1 MAVYRNQAC
10 PIIFLPMIT
19 VESVTKIFNG
29 KPAVDTISFQAH
41 DQEIL
46 VLLGTSGCGKTT
58 TLKMINRLIEADSG
72 NILING
78 KNIRDQKP
86 EELRMGIGFVMQHS
100 GLFPHYT
107 IQQNIAVVPELL
119 KWDRKKTENR
129 THELLGKLHLSEDV
143 LSRFPGELSGG
154 QQQRVGIARAL
165 IANTPVLLMD
175 EPFGALDNI
184 TKADI
189 HSEFKSL
196 EELKNKTIILVTH
209 DVQEAFELGHRICLM
224 DKGKI
229 IQTGTPK
236 EMLYHPQNDFV
247 SEFFAENRLLLE
259 YKTAVLKDL
268 DTFLN
273 SENMYREFGFTENT
287 GVWDALQK
295 LNTGHRNTEHY
306 ETLIRAFN
314 EYRKLQII

>member
-1 MAVYRNQAC
+1 
-10 PIIFLPMIT
+10 MIT
-19 VESVTKIFNG
+19 VESVSKNFNG
-29 KPAVDTISFQAH
+29 KPAVDDISFQAN
-41 DQEIL
+41 DKEIL

-72 NILING
+72 NILIDG
-78 KNIRDQKP
+78 KNIRDQKV

-107 IQQNIAVVPELL
+107 IKQNIAVVPELL
-119 KWDRKKTENR
+119 KWDKQKIQKRTE
-129 THELLGKLHLSEDV
+129 ELFHKLHLSEDV
-143 LSRFPGELSGG
+143 LFRFPNELSGG

-165 IANTPVLLMD
+165 IANSPILLMD

-209 DVQEAFELGHRICLM
+209 DVQEAFELGRRICLM

-229 IQTGTPK
+229 VQIGTPK
-236 EMLYHPQNDFV
+236 EMLYRPTNDFV
-247 SEFFAENRLLLE
+247 IDFFAENRLLLE
-259 YKTAVLKDL
+259 YKVAS
-268 DTFLN
+268 LN
-273 SENMYREFGFTENT
+273 DVKSFIDSENLINKFQFTGET
-287 GVWDALQK
+287 SVWNALQK
-295 LNTGHRNTEHY
+295 LSSDHKNIDVY
-306 ETLIRAFN
+306 EMLIKAFN
-314 EYRKLQII
+314 DYRKLQIV

>member
-1 MAVYRNQAC
+1 
-10 PIIFLPMIT
+10 MIT
-19 VESVTKIFNG
+19 VESVSKSFNG
-29 KPAVDTISFQAH
+29 KPAVDDISFRAN
-41 DQEIL
+41 DKEIL

-78 KNIRDQKP
+78 KNILDQKV
-86 EELRMGIGFVMQHS
+86 EELRMRIGFVMQHS

-107 IQQNIAVVPELL
+107 IRQNIAIVPELL
-119 KWDRKKTENR
+119 KWDKQQIQKRTE
-129 THELLGKLHLSEDV
+129 ELLHKLHLPEEV
-143 LSRFPGELSGG
+143 LSRFPNELSGG

-165 IANTPVLLMD
+165 IANSPILLMD

-229 IQTGTPK
+229 IQTGTPR
-236 EMLYHPQNDFV
+236 EMLYRPKNDFV
-247 SEFFAENRLLLE
+247 KDFFAENRLLLE
-259 YKTAVLKDL
+259 YKVASLNDVKSLI
-268 DTFLN
+268 N
-273 SENMYREFGFTENT
+273 SEILINEFKFTEDT
-287 GVWDALQK
+287 SVWNALQK
-295 LNTGHRNTEHY
+295 LSSAEKNTDAY
-306 ETLIRAFN
+306 EVLIKAFN
-314 EYRKLQII
+314 DYRKLQIV

>member
-1 MAVYRNQAC
+1 
-10 PIIFLPMIT
+10 MIT
-19 VESVTKIFNG
+19 IESVSKNFNG
-29 KPAVDTISFQAH
+29 KPAVDDISFQAH

-58 TLKMINRLIEADSG
+58 TLKMINRLVEADSG
-72 NILING
+72 NISING

-119 KWDRKKTENR
+119 GWDRKKTENR
-129 THELLGKLHLSEDV
+129 TYELLNKLHLSEDI

-229 IQTGTPK
+229 IQTGTPE
-236 EMLYHPQNDFV
+236 EMLYRPQNDFV
-247 SEFFAENRLLLE
+247 NEFFNENRLLLE
-259 YKTAVLKDL
+259 YKIAVLKDL
-268 DTFLN
+268 AN
-273 SENMYREFGFTENT
+273 SESLYSEFGFTENT
-287 GVWDALQK
+287 SVWNALQK
-295 LNTGHRNTEHY
+295 LSSDHRNTEYY
-306 ETLIRAFN
+306 ESLIRAFN
-314 EYRKLQII
+314 EYRKLQIV

>member
-1 MAVYRNQAC
+1 
-10 PIIFLPMIT
+10 MIK
-19 VESVTKIFNG
+19 VESVSKHFG
-29 KPAVDTISFQAH
+29 RRPAVDNISFKANEK
-41 DQEIL
+41 EIL

-72 NILING
+72 NILIDG
-78 KNIRDQKP
+78 KNIRDQKV
-86 EELRMGIGFVMQHS
+86 ENLRMGIGFVIQNS

-107 IQQNIAVVPELL
+107 IRENIATVPNLL
-119 KWDRKKTENR
+119 KWDKKKTENR
-129 THELLGKLHLSEDV
+129 TVELLSKLNLSTDI
-143 LSRFPGELSGG
+143 LTRFPNQLSGG

-165 IANTPVLLMD
+165 IANSPILLMD

-236 EMLYHPQNDFV
+236 EMIYRPKNDFV
-247 SEFFAENRLLLE
+247 KEFFQANRLLLE
-259 YKTAVLKDL
+259 YKVTFLKDL
-268 DTFLN
+268 FPFLSDFEIDLPEDSN
-273 SENMYREFGFTENT
+273 IWNI
-287 GVWDALQK
+287 LQK
-295 LNTGHRNTEHY
+295 LSLDQQNTAQY
-306 ETLIRAFN
+306 EKITKAFSD
-314 EYRKLQII
+314 YRKLQSI

>member
-1 MAVYRNQAC
+1 
-10 PIIFLPMIT
+10 MIT
-19 VESVTKIFNG
+19 VESVSKSFNG
-29 KPAVDTISFQAH
+29 KSAVDDISFQAN
-41 DQEIL
+41 DKEIL

-72 NILING
+72 NILIDG
-78 KNIRDQKP
+78 KNIRNQKV
-86 EELRMGIGFVMQHS
+86 ENLRMGIGFVMQHS

-107 IQQNIAVVPELL
+107 IRQNIAVVPELL
-119 KWDRKKTENR
+119 KWDKKKIQNR
-129 THELLGKLHLSEDV
+129 TLELLHKLHLHEDV
-143 LSRFPGELSGG
+143 LFRFPNELSGG

-165 IANTPVLLMD
+165 IANSSILLMD

-236 EMLYHPQNDFV
+236 EMLYRSKNDFV
-247 SEFFAENRLLLE
+247 KDFFSENRLLLE
-259 YKTAVLKDL
+259 YKVAS
-268 DTFLN
+268 LN
-273 SENMYREFGFTENT
+273 DVKSFIDSETLFKNFKFNENT
-287 GVWDALQK
+287 SVWNVLQILSSAEK
-295 LNTGHRNTEHY
+295 NINAY
-306 ETLIRAFN
+306 EMLIKAFN
-314 EYRKLQII
+314 DYRKLQIV

>member
-1 MAVYRNQAC
+1 
-10 PIIFLPMIT
+10 MIT
-19 VESVTKIFNG
+19 VESISKSFNG
-29 KPAVDTISFQAH
+29 KKAVDQISFQAF

-72 NILING
+72 NIFIDD
-78 KNIRDQKP
+78 KNIRDQKA

-119 KWDRKKTENR
+119 KWDKKKTER
-129 THELLGKLHLSEDV
+129 KTHELLAKLHLSEEV
-143 LSRFPGELSGG
+143 LSRFPHELSGG

-165 IANTPVLLMD
+165 IADNPVLLMD
-175 EPFGALDNI
+175 EPFGALDTI

-196 EELKNKTIILVTH
+196 EELKSKTIILVTH

-224 DKGKI
+224 DQGKI
-229 IQTGTPK
+229 VQTGTPS
-236 EMLYHPQNDFV
+236 EMLYHPENDFV
-247 SEFFAENRLLLE
+247 LDFFAKNRPLLE
-259 YKTAVLKDL
+259 YKVTSLHHISP
-268 DTFLN
+268 FLTPEN
-273 SENMYREFGFTENT
+273 SYYRPNGT
-287 GVWDALQK
+287 GSTSVWDILQQ
-295 LNTGHRNTEHY
+295 LSSDHQNAEVY
-306 ETLIRAFN
+306 EEVVRAFN
-314 EYRKLQII
+314 QYRKSQMV

>member
-1 MAVYRNQAC
+1 
-10 PIIFLPMIT
+10 MIT
-19 VESVTKIFNG
+19 VESVSKNFNG
-29 KPAVDTISFQAH
+29 KPAVDDISFQAH

-58 TLKMINRLIEADSG
+58 TLKMINRLVEADSG
-72 NILING
+72 NISING

-119 KWDRKKTENR
+119 RWDRKKTENR
-129 THELLGKLHLSEDV
+129 THELLNKLHLSEDI

-209 DVQEAFELGHRICLM
+209 DVQEAFELGHHICLM

-229 IQTGTPK
+229 IQTGTPE
-236 EMLYHPQNDFV
+236 EMLYRPQNDFV
-247 SEFFAENRLLLE
+247 NEFFTENRLLLE
-259 YKTAVLKDL
+259 YKIAVLKDL
-268 DTFLN
+268 AN
-273 SENMYREFGFTENT
+273 SESLYSEFGFTENT
-287 GVWDALQK
+287 SVWNALQK
-295 LNTGHRNTEHY
+295 LSSDHRNTEYY
-306 ETLIRAFN
+306 ESLIRTFN
-314 EYRKLQII
+314 EYRKLQIV

>member
-1 MAVYRNQAC
+1 
-10 PIIFLPMIT
+10 MIT
-19 VESVTKIFNG
+19 VESVSKNFNG
-29 KPAVDTISFQAH
+29 KPAVDNISFQAH

-72 NILING
+72 NIFIDG

-86 EELRMGIGFVMQHS
+86 EELRMGIGFVMQHA

-107 IQQNIAVVPELL
+107 IKQNIAVVPELL

-129 THELLGKLHLSEDV
+129 TYELLSKLHLQEDV
-143 LSRFPGELSGG
+143 LFRFPSELSGG

-229 IQTGTPK
+229 VQAGTPK
-236 EMLYHPQNDFV
+236 EMLYHPQNAFV
-247 SEFFAENRLLLE
+247 NEFFAENRLLLE
-259 YKTAVLKDL
+259 YKTTVLKDL
-268 DTFLN
+268 DTFQNL
-273 SENMYREFGFTENT
+273 ENFYNEFNFTENT
-287 GVWDALQK
+287 SVWHALQK
-295 LNTGHRNTEHY
+295 LSSSHKNTEYY
-306 ETLIRAFN
+306 EKLIRAFN
-314 EYRKLQII
+314 DYRKLQIV

>member
-1 MAVYRNQAC
+1 
-10 PIIFLPMIT
+10 MIK
-19 VESVTKIFNG
+19 VESVSKNFNG
-29 KPAVDTISFQAH
+29 KPAVDHISFHAN

-72 NILING
+72 NIFIDG

-107 IQQNIAVVPELL
+107 IKQNIAVVPELL
-119 KWDRKKTENR
+119 KWDKAKTQNR
-129 THELLGKLHLSEDV
+129 TYELLHKLHLSEDV
-143 LSRFPGELSGG
+143 LSRFPNELSGG

-236 EMLYHPQNDFV
+236 EMLYRPENDFV
-247 SEFFAENRLLLE
+247 TDFFAENRLLLE
-259 YKTAVLKDL
+259 YKIATLKDTG
-268 DTFLN
+268 TFLN
-273 SENMYREFGFTENT
+273 SELGFNENT
-287 GVWDALQK
+287 SVWNALQK
-295 LNTGHRNTEHY
+295 LSSDHKNIPYY
-306 ETLIRAFN
+306 ENLIKAFN
-314 EYRKLQII
+314 DYRKLQIV

>member
-1 MAVYRNQAC
+1 
-10 PIIFLPMIT
+10 MIT
-19 VESVTKIFNG
+19 VESVSKIFNR
-29 KPAVDTISFQAH
+29 KPAVDDISFQAN

-78 KNIRDQKP
+78 EDIRDQKV
-86 EELRMGIGFVMQHS
+86 EDLRMGIGFVLQHS

-107 IQQNIAVVPELL
+107 IKQNIAVVPELL
-119 KWDRKKTENR
+119 KWDKQKIQNR
-129 THELLGKLHLSEDV
+129 TEELLHKLHLSEEV
-143 LSRFPGELSGG
+143 LSRFPNELSGG

-165 IANTPVLLMD
+165 IANSPILLMD

-229 IQTGTPK
+229 VQTGTPK
-236 EMLYHPQNDFV
+236 EMLYRPKNDFV
-247 SEFFAENRLLLE
+247 KDFFAENRLLLE
-259 YKTAVLKDL
+259 YKVASLNDVNS
-268 DTFLN
+268 FIN
-273 SENMYREFGFTENT
+273 SESFINEFKFTKDT
-287 GVWDALQK
+287 SVWSALQK
-295 LNTGHRNTEHY
+295 LSSDEKNTNAY
-306 ETLIRAFN
+306 EMLIKAFN
-314 EYRKLQII
+314 EYRKLQIV